1 MGAVDRRRSGHPD
14 LDVRTSRPKL
24 LSYVQGLRAVEGPLR
39 GYNDVLG
46 GIGELW
52 RAWLRIDSKG
62 GRLRPD
68 YQVPRA

>member
-1 MGAVDRRRSGHPD
+1 V
-14 LDVRTSRPKL
+14 V
-24 LSYVQGLRAVEGPLR
+24 VESPFI
-39 GYNDVLG
+39 GYNDVFG